1 MAKRNHTHTHT
12 DRDHHRFIQY
22 WLSYVIFWYFGLANI
37 SYFLLTSQGKIV
49 SQWASA
55 WRDKIWWFSVT
66 PLIIIT
72 LWPMA
77 KNDTH
82 THTHTYIELANV
94 SPNNNRIEMKNSEDS
109 RFYSLFHSLSLG
121 VFSNLKIVKKISI
134 SLTMEP
140 FFSVWFD
147 LFFLLIKLNFHRWF
161 VQR

>member
-1 MAKRNHTHTHT
+1 MAKRNHTHTQT
-12 DRDHHRFIQY
+12 DRDRHRFIQY

-82 THTHTYIELANV
+82 THTHIELVNV
-94 SPNNNRIEMKNSEDS
+94 SPNNSRIEMKNSKDS
-109 RFYSLFHSLSLG
+109 RFHSLFLSLSG
-121 VFSNLKIVKKISI
+121 FFRISK
-134 SLTMEP
+134 S
-140 FFSVWFD
+140 S
-147 LFFLLIKLNFHRWF
+147 KNLNFIDHGTIFFCLIWF
-161 VQR
+161 VFFID